1 MKVAWFLWHWKPGYN
16 EVHVSCM
23 DEGHG
28 RRSTMKVVLNPDPHF
43 LFGGVWVQNYNE
55 GCTLLCNILAMCSSV
70 QDLTRCLLKEE
81 SPCTIWSVCWHLWLD
96 NGRTE
101 AFISYSGMV
110 WKCCMLH
117 VPLTITRKF
126 YLHVHGVI
134 QLPFTILLV
143 TPILSLRCTPI
154 GLSGGRAAERAG
166 GPGEKISCA
175 ECAKFCN

>member
-1 MKVAWFLWHWKPGYN
+1 
-16 EVHVSCM
+16 
-23 DEGHG
+23 
-28 RRSTMKVVLNPDPHF
+28 MKVVLNPDPHF
-43 LFGGVWVQNYNE
+43 LFGGVWVQDYNE
-55 GCTLLCNILAMCSSV
+55 GCTLLCNILAMCSYV

-81 SPCTIWSVCWHLWLD
+81 SPCTIWSVCWHPWLD

-126 YLHVHGVI
+126 YPHVHGVI

-143 TPILSLRCTPI
+143 TPILNLRCTPNWVEWRQDRRESR
-154 GLSGGRAAERAG
+154 GAR
-166 GPGEKISCA
+166 EKDFMRGMCKILQLI
-175 ECAKFCN
+175 K